1 MTTALVWWA
10 GVLALTG
17 GLVAAARAWRWA
29 PEQHDPSELRTR
41 HLGARLALL
50 PVVVLL
56 ALTSLLSIVFLG
68 WSSTPTGWAR
78 LGQSLPLLATGA
90 VTGVAAVVGV
100 RTIAGRRARSWW
112 SLTGLLPAVAGAV
125 TVLGA

>member
-1 MTTALVWWA
+1 VTTALLWWA
-10 GVLALTG
+10 GVMALTG
-17 GLVAAARAWRWA
+17 GLVVGVRAWPWSA
-29 PEQHDPSELRTR
+29 DQADPSELRTR

-56 ALTSLLSIVFLG
+56 ALTCFLSIVFLG
-68 WSSTPTGWAR
+68 WSSAPTGWAR

-90 VTGVAAVVGV
+90 VTGVCVVV
-100 RTIAGRRARSWW
+100 CIRTIAGRRARSWW